1 MALSPVDEIR
11 RAWSSRRPYQTVSWA
26 IGAALIVGGL
36 VHLAVF
42 AFDTRPWAG
51 PVSWRKPATFGLS
64 FGLTTL
70 TLAWISGLLRYR
82 RMLAVATLA
91 VAVGSLVEVSL
102 VAMQAWRGV
111 PSHFNQATGFDSAV
125 FSLMGITVAVIAA
138 GIVVI
143 TFYAFRSFDA
153 DPAMVVGVRV
163 GLLVLLAAQALG
175 AAIIGNGLALG
186 QSPTQT
192 NLATFGEAGAMKVPH
207 AVTMHGIQIL
217 PIYALLL
224 ASTSLAP
231 RRRRNLMWVGAAG
244 YAGLALASV
253 LQTFQGRAPLSL
265 TPVSGAIVLLSALL
279 GGLAI
284 VGLAAESSSGKPQD
298 IGS

>member
-1 MALSPVDEIR
+1 
-11 RAWSSRRPYQTVSWA
+11 
-26 IGAALIVGGL
+26 
-36 VHLAVF
+36 
-42 AFDTRPWAG
+42 
-51 PVSWRKPATFGLS
+51 
-64 FGLTTL
+64 
-70 TLAWISGLLRYR
+70 
-82 RMLAVATLA
+82 MLAVATLA

-102 VAMQAWRGV
+102 VTMQAWRGV
-111 PSHFNQATGFDSAV
+111 ASHFNQATGFDSAV
-125 FSLMGITVAVIAA
+125 FSLMGMTVGVIAA

-143 TFYAFRSFDA
+143 TFNAFRTFDA

-192 NLATFGEAGAMKVPH
+192 NLATFGDAGAMKVPH

-217 PIYALLL
+217 PVLALLL
-224 ASTSLAP
+224 ASTSLPP

-244 YAGLALASV
+244 YAGPALASV
-253 LQTFQGRAPLSL
+253 LQTFQGRPPLSL

-284 VGLAAESSSGKPQD
+284 VGLAAGSSSGKPQD